1 MFIAVKFA
9 DQPLGIR
16 QTIVKEKIRNAQNL
30 GLPHFGAEQPAD
42 IYYFSE
48 LTVNIFGIADVTR
61 KPTKMIAYGYTEDQG
76 GKGGNNV
83 ASLIM
88 KGLADLGWRKQGCPG
103 KRLSI
108 IMDNCRG
115 QNKNKYVLRLAL
127 LLAELKYFLTVELI
141 FYIRDHTK
149 NACDRLFNQL
159 KKRWHKRQ
167 VFTMTQ
173 VCNLFFYL
181 ILIFQLLTY
190 IFSYCCYSADG
201 ANIKRAT
208 TCDIRR
214 SHFNGFL

>member
-1 MFIAVKFA
+1 MLLFSFLSYCMVC
-9 DQPLGIR
+9 DY
-16 QTIVKEKIRNAQNL
+16 AQNL

-48 LTVNIFGIADVTR
+48 LTVNIFGIADVTQ
-61 KPTKMIAYGYTEDQG
+61 KPTKMRAYGYSEDQG
-76 GKGGNNV
+76 GTGGNNV

-88 KGLADLGWRKQGCPG
+88 KGLADLGWIQQENPG

-108 IMDNCRG
+108 IMDNCGG

-127 LLAELKYFLTVELI
+127 LLVELKFFLTVEII
-141 FYIRDHTK
+141 FYIRGHTK

-173 VCNLFFYL
+173 VRYPPFFNPGLYQPLLFSLF
-181 ILIFQLLTY
+181 IFLLL
-190 IFSYCCYSADG
+190 DG
-201 ANIKRAT
+201 ANIE
-208 TCDIRR
+208 
-214 SHFNGFL
+214 